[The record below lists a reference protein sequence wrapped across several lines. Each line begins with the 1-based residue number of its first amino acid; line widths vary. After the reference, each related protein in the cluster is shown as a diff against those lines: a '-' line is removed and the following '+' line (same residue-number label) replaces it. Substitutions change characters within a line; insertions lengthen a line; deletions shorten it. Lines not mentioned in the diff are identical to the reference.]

1 MVLLVCTAAFSTYPA
16 EAISQPEIAVPI
28 LAPTLM
34 PKEEQAYLQ
43 VLDEILPAYM
53 TAGEVNLGLI
63 DIPIDKIVGTKTK
76 GRTHAFAANFM
87 PLLSE
92 DSEFGLKWRNLCNA
106 HLSDADI
113 RDPISCYEFLGRFYV
128 QEGNKRVSVL
138 KYFGATSIPGNVIRI
153 LPLESTSKEV
163 RAYREFLT

>member
-1 MVLLVCTAAFSTYPA
+1 MNNNFAECKEHYQQALKAANKEQRHHVHRGTYP
-16 EAISQPEIAVPI
+16 
-28 LAPTLM
+28 
-34 PKEEQAYLQ
+34 YLQ

-106 HLSDADI
+106 HLSDAGI

-128 QEGNKRVSVL
+128 
-138 KYFGATSIPGNVIRI
+138 
-153 LPLESTSKEV
+153 
-163 RAYREFLT
+163 